1 MLRSGR
7 NESIALL
14 ASPALEAMLLA
25 WDAIPPADLAA
36 DPTELKAEAVEPI
49 PIIFMIPA
57 PLSANE
63 PTVEAMPPALS
74 ASPVAVEAILETVEP
89 ALFMASIGAEAILE
103 MDFIGEVKGVI
114 ILPKKLLGA
123 AGWGCAGGSAVAEGA
138 DGPGG
143 GAVDDTVFGGAA
155 GVDV

>member
-1 MLRSGR
+1 
-7 NESIALL
+7 
-14 ASPALEAMLLA
+14 
-25 WDAIPPADLAA
+25 
-36 DPTELKAEAVEPI
+36 
-49 PIIFMIPA
+49 MIPA

-123 AGWGCAGGSAVAEGA
+123 AG
-138 DGPGG
+138 
-143 GAVDDTVFGGAA
+143 
-155 GVDV
+155 